1 MIQIFTFPFLC
12 PKGNLEKKS
21 QKNMRILRFQRPNLL
36 RRFHVKP
43 ERSDVT
49 VTSSESLMRED
60 TSIQTERIEK
70 WLEMEL
76 KYSNKGS

>member
-1 MIQIFTFPFLC
+1 MIQIFTFPFFC
-12 PKGNLEKKS
+12 VQREISRKKVR
-21 QKNMRILRFQRPNLL
+21 KMRILRFQRPNYL

-43 ERSDVT
+43 EKSDVT

-70 WLEMEL
+70 WLEIEL